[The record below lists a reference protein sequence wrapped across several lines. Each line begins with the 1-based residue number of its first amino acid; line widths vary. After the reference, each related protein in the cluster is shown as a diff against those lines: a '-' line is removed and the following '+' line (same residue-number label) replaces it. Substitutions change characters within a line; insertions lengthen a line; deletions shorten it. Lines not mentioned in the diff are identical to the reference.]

1 MAEKSQGS
9 DNPQEAQEK
18 SKRKTLR
25 STKKAWVPLDEQLP
39 PGSEESQGL
48 PIPTLEDFKQESIQ
62 QWLDSG
68 LFVSVNENFQQVI
81 DHTVSL
87 HEQRTVQMT
96 VKDYMRSFHQFSGT
110 PTLSRGTSF
119 NSCHSTAS
127 MPQSIPEW
135 LDFWEN
141 DPVEVLLALGFGA
154 DEPDICTQIPDRFLC
169 CVSAARGINI
179 HVFHEAQKQRMDIEN
194 SNLYGRFLQLE
205 LLDHVTSAFSSL
217 LDDISTLQNKGD
229 EKAEGDSMQR
239 TPVSGAREHQ
249 RRMGR
254 LLRRASKQNIRRD
267 NNPEMSESF
276 KMKDKFFISS
286 ERPGEC
292 GKELPAASTNHNQN
306 HLSPSAEQQ
315 SLQASDG
322 LILLHLPSARL
333 GKQWPGPTLV
343 ANQAPSCVSEGLVKD
358 RTQKENSVQTKKL
371 RNLSHL
377 VGKEPDSFEMEE
389 IQSFEEETGNPLC
402 VTSGTAG
409 TRVDRAYSCQSDSSG
424 FLEEPLEPLPLQ
436 VHSLPSS
443 QSAAEKAGGKAR
455 DPSCSLLPAHDY
467 QQEADKSDSRS
478 MVSTSFSS
486 QDWSVLGEKA
496 LISVMEE
503 ECQPEAMEG
512 SPELLTPDMALV
524 KTSAGGEHPGKDSH
538 LWQHLPTPCT
548 EYKIT
553 GGTVTPKCDNPLGFM
568 ETHITKIKDGYL
580 RPKGDGERHMQSHHC
595 ESHRSPG
602 NDQAQGKFPHVD
614 SEASREE
621 ESYRLCP
628 DTNNNLL
635 AEESPLQH
643 IPKHS
648 EVMSYSLDLV
658 QTSAKSI
665 PHLHKV
671 LGDTAQVKPSYSA
684 LGQIPPRTEAE
695 MGTLPPSADSN
706 TGSSTSVMTQMSSDL
721 GSAAQS
727 AVALGTHSRG
737 TSLEYTM
744 CDPVATGPGL
754 VTEERQFKDTS
765 IQTSTCEPRPWHFY
779 SALRIKTLTHGPLT
793 KSVSLDTGFPS
804 IYPAGICHTVPAQ
817 CCACCHH
824 YPHCTWETQSTGLA
838 PWVCRPCLY
847 SHTDHSEDQFM
858 KTLKVLQDTTVRE
871 LCYCTV
877 HEMEAM
883 KMVCQSFR
891 EHLEEI
897 EQHLMGQQALLSR
910 DMSEEER
917 EEANQLQTL
926 REALR
931 QQVAELEFQLGD
943 RARQIRE
950 GILLLDLLTGE
961 PPEHYTNLQYNWTKE
976 KNIQPSISLGA
987 LSSPINDQQALC
999 SGGTQPAAFAPPTVE
1014 NSTRTSPVSP
1024 PQAEL
1029 GPVPSPHCPVGKE
1042 DVNIFF

>member
-1 MAEKSQGS
+1 TMAEKSQGS
-9 DNPQEAQEK
+9 DSPQEGLEK
-18 SKRKTLR
+18 GKRRTLR

-68 LFVSVNENFQQVI
+68 LYVSVNENFPQVI

-87 HEQRTVQMT
+87 HEQGTVQMT
-96 VKDYMRSFHQFSGT
+96 VKDYMRSLHQFSET

-154 DEPDICTQIPDRFLC
+154 DEPDICTQIPDRFLG

-179 HVFHEAQKQRMDIEN
+179 HVFLEAQKQRMDIEN
-194 SNLYGRFLQLE
+194 SNLYGRFRQLE
-205 LLDHVTSAFSSL
+205 ILDHVTSAFSSL
-217 LDDISTLQNKGD
+217 LGDIGILQNKGD
-229 EKAEGDSMQR
+229 EKAEGESTQR
-239 TPVSGAREHQ
+239 TPVNGDREHR

-254 LLRRASKQNIRRD
+254 LLRRASKQNRRD
-267 NNPEMSESF
+267 NNPKMSESF

-292 GKELPAASTNHNQN
+292 GGELPAASINHNQN
-306 HLSPSAEQQ
+306 HLSPPAEQL
-315 SLQASDG
+315 SLQACDG
-322 LILLHLPSARL
+322 LIPLHLPSALL
-333 GKQWPGPTLV
+333 GRQWPCPSLV
-343 ANQAPSCVSEGLVKD
+343 AKQTPSCVSEGLVKD
-358 RTQKENSVQTKKL
+358 RTWKENSVQTKKL

-377 VGKEPDSFEMEE
+377 VGKGPNSFEMEE
-389 IQSFEEETGNPLC
+389 VQSFEEETGNPLC

-409 TRVDRAYSCQSDSSG
+409 TRVDRANSYQSDSSG
-424 FLEEPLEPLPLQ
+424 FLEEPLEPLPSQ
-436 VHSLPSS
+436 VPSLLSS
-443 QSAAEKAGGKAR
+443 QSAPEKAGGKAR
-455 DPSCSLLPAHDY
+455 DPPGQSLLPELDC
-467 QQEADKSDSRS
+467 QQEADESDSRS
-478 MVSTSFSS
+478 IVSTSFSS

-496 LISVMEE
+496 SISVVEE
-503 ECQPEAMEG
+503 DCQPEAMEG
-512 SPELLTPDMALV
+512 SPELLTPDMALA
-524 KTSAGGEHPGKDSH
+524 KTSGGEPLGKDSH
-538 LWQHLPTPCT
+538 LWQPLPTPRT
-548 EYKIT
+548 EHKIT
-553 GGTVTPKCDNPLGFM
+553 GGTITPKCDHALEFM
-568 ETHITKIKDGYL
+568 ETHITKMKDGYL
-580 RPKGDGERHMQSHHC
+580 RPEGAGEVHMQSHHC
-595 ESHRSPG
+595 KSHRSPG
-602 NDQAQGKFPHVD
+602 NDHAQGKCPHID
-614 SEASREE
+614 SEAPREE

-635 AEESPLQH
+635 TEESPLQH

-648 EVMSYSLDLV
+648 EVMPYTVDLV
-658 QTSAKSI
+658 QPSAKSI
-665 PHLHKV
+665 PHFHKV
-671 LGDTAQVKPSYSA
+671 LGDTAQLKPRCSA
-684 LGQIPPRTEAE
+684 LGQIPPRAEAE
-695 MGTLPPSADSN
+695 MGALPPSADSN
-706 TGSSTSVMTQMSSDL
+706 TGNSRSVMTQMSSNL
-721 GSAAQS
+721 VSAAQS
-727 AVALGTHSRG
+727 AVSLGTHFRG

-744 CDPVATGPGL
+744 CDPIATGPGQGA
-754 VTEERQFKDTS
+754 EERQMEDTC
-765 IQTSTCEPRPWHFY
+765 IQTTASP
-779 SALRIKTLTHGPLT
+779 RIKTLTHGPQPLT

-804 IYPAGICHTVPAQ
+804 IYPAGVCHTVPAH

-824 YPHCTWETQSTGLA
+824 HPHCTRETQSTGPA

-858 KTLKVLQDTTVRE
+858 KTLKILRDTTVRE

-897 EQHLMGQQALLSR
+897 EQHLMGQQALFSSA
-910 DMSEEER
+910 MSEEER

-931 QQVAELEFQLGD
+931 QQVAQLEFQLGD

-950 GILLLDLLTGE
+950 GILLQLELLTE
-961 PPEHYTNLQYNWTKE
+961 PPEHHTNLQYNWTKE
-976 KNIQPSISLGA
+976 KNIQPSIALGA
-987 LSSPINDQQALC
+987 LHSPINDQHALC
-999 SGGTQPAAFAPPTVE
+999 SGGTPPAAFGPPTVE
-1014 NSTRTSPVSP
+1014 NSTRTSPAPP

-1029 GPVPSPHCPVGKE
+1029 GPVPSPHCPVGEE
-1042 DVNIFF
+1042 DINIFF